1 MNGYDLQINTKSLDD
16 IINKMSKNLDKL
28 EEETKNI
35 NDAYLSLDESK
46 WVGPD
51 KTKIDSSLGIYLKN
65 MTNFSL
71 NLKNT
76 LEVLK
81 KGLSEYEDVE
91 IQLENDIQEL
101 EDL

>member
-1 MNGYDLQINTKSLDD
+1 MNGYDLQINAKSLDD

-28 EEETKNI
+28 EEETKNV

-81 KGLSEYEDVE
+81 KGLSEYEDIE
-91 IQLENDIQEL
+91 KQLENDIQEL

>member
-28 EEETKNI
+28 EEETKNV

>member
-1 MNGYDLQINTKSLDD
+1 MNGYDLHINTKSLDD

-28 EEETKNI
+28 EEETKNV

-81 KGLSEYEDVE
+81 KGLSEYEDIE
-91 IQLENDIQEL
+91 KQLENDIQEL

>member
-1 MNGYDLQINTKSLDD
+1 MNGYDIQINTKSLDD
-16 IINKMSKNLDKL
+16 IINEMSDNLDKL
-28 EEETKNI
+28 EEETNNI

-46 WVGPD
+46 WIGHD
-51 KTKIDSSLGIYLKN
+51 KAKIDSSFGLYLKN
-65 MTNFSL
+65 MTKFSL

-81 KGLSEYEDVE
+81 KGLSQYEDVE
-91 IQLENDIQEL
+91 IQLENDVQGM

>member
-28 EEETKNI
+28 EEETKNV

-65 MTNFSL
+65 MTNFSI

-81 KGLSEYEDVE
+81 KGLSEYEDIE
-91 IQLENDIQEL
+91 KQLENDIQEL

>member
-81 KGLSEYEDVE
+81 KGLSEYEDIE
-91 IQLENDIQEL
+91 KQLENDIREL

>member
-28 EEETKNI
+28 EEETKNV

-81 KGLSEYEDVE
+81 KGLSEYEDIE
-91 IQLENDIQEL
+91 KQLENDIREL

>member
-28 EEETKNI
+28 EEETKNV

-91 IQLENDIQEL
+91 KQLENDIQEL

>member
-81 KGLSEYEDVE
+81 KGLSEYEDIE
-91 IQLENDIQEL
+91 KQLENDIQEL

>member
-1 MNGYDLQINTKSLDD
+1 
-16 IINKMSKNLDKL
+16 
-28 EEETKNI
+28 
-35 NDAYLSLDESK
+35 
-46 WVGPD
+46 
-51 KTKIDSSLGIYLKN
+51 

-81 KGLSEYEDVE
+81 KGLSEYEDIE
-91 IQLENDIQEL
+91 KQLENDIQEL

>member
-1 MNGYDLQINTKSLDD
+1 MNEYDLQINTKSLDD

-28 EEETKNI
+28 EEETKNV

-81 KGLSEYEDVE
+81 KGLSEYEDIE
-91 IQLENDIQEL
+91 KQLENDIQEL

>member
-28 EEETKNI
+28 EEETKNV

-81 KGLSEYEDVE
+81 KGLSEYEDIE
-91 IQLENDIQEL
+91 KQLENDIQEL